1 VVESCRTWR
10 TLAIDAGGAQTM
22 KCSLCHYV
30 SPPDGP
36 THNARTCPLRQTQCR
51 RTLPVGHK
59 FYEAG
64 QCVSANC
71 VHKQLCNTCGV
82 TGHLYGTQALNT
94 RRWKFNS
101 KGALVRKQTKR
112 ALCKADFVCTLMTDV
127 SIRSMVDNS
136 RSVSTAAAHDA
147 HARRLSTSRMR
158 GNSNAQRLGVDETV
172 RIMEDMKSDAAV
184 LQPKNKVN
192 FQTLYKNAHH
202 GAIAAGRLA
211 ASAAESSLDEATP
224 PLSDD
229 EEGEEEEESADPDAR
244 RKGGP
249 DLGGSHGSDLGQS
262 EDESIVESKAQ
273 RKSNVGW
280 GRGGGG
286 GGSPHK
292 AGRAHRGGQQNR
304 ADRYAAAVA
313 KGQRR
318 LRAGKQNTRG
328 SASTSRSRR
337 EKGKSI
343 VHTAV
348 AIDVDAE
355 EDADNDKSRGWPLAT
370 RTRFEGT
377 LPVFFSPR
385 FGGTPPTLIAHA
397 VAAQLYQCKLE
408 DVDKEL
414 TGMIVKGAVETQV
427 RGYMLTSG
435 TMSSAQVAE
444 WLCAAMPKALRSATL
459 PSMAHA
465 VQQVV
470 EQEVAAAAAASGA
483 GTPTA
488 VADVAGSGACA
499 ASLPPEVGGQRIPPS
514 SL

>member
-1 VVESCRTWR
+1 MADSCRTWR
-10 TLAIDAGGAQTM
+10 TCVLEAGVAHAM

-51 RTLPVGHK
+51 RTLPEGHQ

-82 TGHLYGTQALNT
+82 PGHLYGTQALNT

-147 HARRLSTSRMR
+147 HARRVSTSRVR

-172 RIMEDMKSDAAV
+172 RIMEEMKSDAAL
-184 LQPKNKVN
+184 LQPKNKVH
-192 FQTLYKNAHH
+192 FKTLYKNAHH
-202 GAIAAGRLA
+202 GAVAASRLA
-211 ASAAESSLDEATP
+211 ASAAESSLDEETP
-224 PLSDD
+224 PLSD
-229 EEGEEEEESADPDAR
+229 GEEDDKGEESSETDAR
-244 RKGGP
+244 QKSGP
-249 DLGGSHGSDLGQS
+249 GSGKNLGGNLGLSD
-262 EDESIVESKAQ
+262 DEFIVESKAK
-273 RKSNVGW
+273 RKDNVG
-280 GRGGGG
+280 REFGGGG
-286 GGSPHK
+286 GGS
-292 AGRAHRGGQQNR
+292 AHEALRVPRGGQQSR

-318 LRAGKQNTRG
+318 SRAGKQNTMG
-328 SASTSRSRR
+328 SASTSGSRR
-337 EKGKSI
+337 EKGKGI
-343 VHTAV
+343 VQNAV

-355 EDADNDKSRGWPLAT
+355 EDADNGRGWPLGT
-370 RTRFEGT
+370 RTRFEVT
-377 LPVFFSPR
+377 LPAFFSPR
-385 FGGTPPTLIAHA
+385 FGCTPPIMIAHA

-408 DVDKEL
+408 DVETEL

-427 RGYMLTSG
+427 RGYMLNSG

-444 WLCAAMPKALRSATL
+444 WLCAAMTNALRSATL
-459 PSMAHA
+459 PSMANA

-470 EQEVAAAAAASGA
+470 QHEAASAAKASGV

-488 VADVAGSGACA
+488 VAGAAGSGACA
-499 ASLPPEVGGQRIPPS
+499 ASLPLDLGVQRAPPS
-514 SL
+514 SP